1 MPKQLAWGN
10 DHELRASP
18 LPGLS
23 TPFSHSWCCLA
34 LGYLGHVHLLDLLL
48 LEFLKVST
56 SISLACWIFDT
67 GIGDLLSVWFPSSKE
82 TTL

>member
-10 DHELRASP
+10 DCKLRASP

-23 TPFSHSWCCLA
+23 IPFSHSWRCLA
-34 LGYLGHVHLLDLLL
+34 FGYLGHVHLLDLLL

-56 SISLACWIFDT
+56 SISLACWVFDT
-67 GIGDLLSVWFPSSKE
+67 GIGDFLSVWFPSSKE